1 MRPIKRESLHDQITS
16 KLGLA
21 ILSGELKE
29 GEISSEIVLCKG
41 LGVSRTILRESLKVL
56 VSKGLL
62 NLRPKVGV
70 SIRPRRDWNL
80 FDPDVLAWQAGA
92 VVDKEFIRTLC
103 EVRLIVETAG
113 AALAAVRGT
122 PEEKA
127 AISSCF
133 ANMESNLSSKEAY
146 DEADIAFH
154 GAIASAILRGDDSAA
169 RVAMENVILH
179 AARLICDVTD
189 TLGQVQ
195 HIDTSALAS
204 TRSMLRQVL
213 DVLGR
218 HAAQNAG
225 TEQRASQTA
234 PAPPQQEPVGPRA

>member
-1 MRPIKRESLHDQITS
+1 MRPIKRESLHEQITS

-103 EVRLIVETAG
+103 EVERSLRRSGHRLSWCHFRCLPQRTA
-113 AALAAVRGT
+113 AAAWEHH
-122 PEEKA
+122 P
-127 AISSCF
+127 
-133 ANMESNLSSKEAY
+133 LSSA
-146 DEADIAFH
+146 
-154 GAIASAILRGDDSAA
+154 AA
-169 RVAMENVILH
+169 RQE
-179 AARLICDVTD
+179 R
-189 TLGQVQ
+189 
-195 HIDTSALAS
+195 
-204 TRSMLRQVL
+204 
-213 DVLGR
+213 R
-218 HAAQNAG
+218 HRRHRG
-225 TEQRASQTA
+225 K
-234 PAPPQQEPVGPRA
+234 PRATSPGCLSDSEGG